1 MEPGS
6 DIESVV
12 DKIRRG
18 EISALDAFA
27 AELPEVFAAEI
38 LPKLAT
44 VKDTLRLA
52 QVNKLCRDTVWSED
66 NVRLLGAKFKETMR
80 YTSFNSYIQFVRHS
94 FGSWPIHW
102 AAAHRVLP
110 AVRALLKSEEE
121 AYKKVNNC
129 GMTALHYAVGSGF
142 RNGLQS
148 PPPNLEIVRMLIEAG
163 ADINKLTNDGRTPL
177 RFAAMGHPEATK
189 ILIDAGADLNISSPL
204 RAIGEFVRGFP
215 GGNPEFGR
223 EFFACAALLI
233 KAGAYDSESDSD
245 DYDSSSLSG
254 ADPENLAMFGSD
266 DDSDDHHMPAYIAVL
281 DVPYDSPYDSDGFG
295 PF

>member
-1 MEPGS
+1 
-6 DIESVV
+6 
-12 DKIRRG
+12 
-18 EISALDAFA
+18 
-27 AELPEVFAAEI
+27 
-38 LPKLAT
+38 
-44 VKDTLRLA
+44 
-52 QVNKLCRDTVWSED
+52 
-66 NVRLLGAKFKETMR
+66 
-80 YTSFNSYIQFVRHS
+80 
-94 FGSWPIHW
+94 
-102 AAAHRVLP
+102 
-110 AVRALLKSEEE
+110 
-121 AYKKVNNC
+121 
-129 GMTALHYAVGSGF
+129 
-142 RNGLQS
+142 
-148 PPPNLEIVRMLIEAG
+148 MLIEAG

-223 EFFACAALLI
+223 DFFACAALLI

-266 DDSDDHHMPAYIAVL
+266 DDSDDHHMQEYIEVL